1 MEDLISTVM
10 GFLQPGIDWLMP
22 GLSMHAGDG
31 SVVDWMNL
39 GIQMGVIAFV
49 LAMLMREFGA
59 ILIFTVLG
67 VIIHVIVDIV
77 MPMVRG
83 GADAASFDVSA
94 FTTQL
99 MTMLYLQYLAA
110 LAVGYILMLI
120 VLSILKGIFFSN
132 D

>member
-1 MEDLISTVM
+1 MEFLDSIMVY
-10 GFLQPGIDWLMP
+10 LQPGIDWLMP
-22 GLSMHAGDG
+22 GLMMHAGDG
-31 SVVDWMNL
+31 SVVDWMTL

-49 LAMLMREFGA
+49 LTMLMREFGA

-83 GADAASFDVSA
+83 GADASSFDVSA

-99 MTMLYLQYLAA
+99 MTMPYLQYLAA
-110 LAVGYILMLI
+110 LAVGYILMII
-120 VLSILKGIFFSN
+120 VLSILKGIFFSK